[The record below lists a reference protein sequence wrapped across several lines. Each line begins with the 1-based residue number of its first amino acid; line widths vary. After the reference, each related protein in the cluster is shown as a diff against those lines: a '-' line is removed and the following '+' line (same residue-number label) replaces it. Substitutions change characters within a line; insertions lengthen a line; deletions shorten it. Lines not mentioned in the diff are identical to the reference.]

1 MTSLSSGWTDTVYA
15 RTDDEAS
22 LREIARVVRTDII
35 RMLALAPSGHAAGA
49 LGMADLMTVLYFN
62 AMRHDPARPDWSERD
77 VFFLSNGHTA
87 PVLYA
92 VLARSGYFPV
102 PELGTL
108 RRLGSR
114 LQGHPERCTLP
125 GVESTSGP
133 LGSGLSQAA
142 GYAYV
147 LANID
152 RVRHRFVYTV
162 MGDGEIDEGNVWEA
176 AMFAGKYRLG
186 NLIAFIDRNNIQIDG
201 PTEAV
206 MPLTNL
212 RAKWESFDWH
222 VLDIDGNNVRAVMDA
237 IQLGRTV
244 NYAPTMIIANTV
256 AGKGVP
262 FMEYDHRWHG
272 KIPSVEQ
279 AEAALQALEGSSW

>member
-1 MTSLSSGWTDTVYA
+1 MMIDGWADTVYG
-15 RTDDEAS
+15 RTDDVAS
-22 LREIARVVRTDII
+22 LREIARVVRGDII
-35 RMLALAPSGHAAGA
+35 RMLANAGSGHSAGA

-62 AMRHDPARPDWSERD
+62 AMRHDPANPAWSERD

-102 PELGTL
+102 SELMTL

-114 LQGHPERCTLP
+114 LQGHPERHALP

-142 GYAYV
+142 GYAHV
-147 LANID
+147 LQNID
-152 RVRHRFVYTV
+152 HVPRRFVYTV
-162 MGDGEIDEGNVWEA
+162 MGDGEINEGNVWEA
-176 AMFAGKYRLG
+176 AMFAAKYQLG
-186 NLIAFIDRNNIQIDG
+186 NLIALIDRNNIQIDG
-201 PTEAV
+201 PTESV

-212 RAKWESFDWH
+212 RAKWEAFDWH
-222 VLDIDGNNVRAVMDA
+222 VLEVDGNNVRAVADA
-237 IQLGRTV
+237 LQLARTV
-244 NYAPTMIIANTV
+244 NYAPTMIIAHTIS
-256 AGKGVP
+256 GKGVP

-272 KIPSVEQ
+272 KVPS
-279 AEAALQALEGSSW
+279 ADEAKVALQALEEEWLS